1 MAPVVIDT
9 TVVIDVLK
17 GRPRTLARYEG
28 LHPAGDDP
36 YVCAA
41 TVEEISA
48 GLRPS
53 ERERAGLLL
62 EGLREAPLGIAEG
75 RLAGWWRRTYRQRGR
90 TLSQADCLIAASAVA
105 LGARLATGN
114 PKDFPMKDVVVDHWP
129 VGE

>member
-9 TVVIDVLK
+9 TVLIDVLK
-17 GRPRTLARYEG
+17 GRPRALARYEG
-28 LHPAGDDP
+28 LEPAGDDP
-36 YVCAA
+36 HVCAI
-41 TVEEISA
+41 TVEEVSA

-62 EGLREAPLGIAEG
+62 EGLREAPLGVAEG

-90 TLSQADCLIAASAVA
+90 TLSQADCLIAAAAVGI
-105 LGARLATGN
+105 GARLVTGN
-114 PKDFPMKDVVVDHWP
+114 PKDFPMKDVVVEHWP

>member
-9 TVVIDVLK
+9 TVLIDVLK
-17 GRPRTLARYEG
+17 GRPGTLARYEA

-36 YVCAA
+36 YVCAVS
-41 TVEEISA
+41 VEEVAA

-53 ERERAGLLL
+53 ERHRAGLLL

-75 RLAGWWRRTYRQRGR
+75 RLAGRWRRGYRQRGR
-90 TLSQADCLIAASAVA
+90 TLSQADCLIAASAVR

-114 PKDFPMKDVVVDHWP
+114 PKDFPMKDVIVEHWP
-129 VGE
+129 VGL